1 MSVGWISPYGPT
13 KRKLGEVC
21 KSAQTLATTL
31 STIYIHGEKQAKKG
45 ISPMSDL
52 KFPEWQEPYLE
63 AMMETD
69 RWKLP
74 DRVNLAETALL
85 SRLKTILSTSDRR
98 TEKQAI
104 EDALIGLTVLKG
116 ETAKIKSSESQP
128 FGPN

>member
-1 MSVGWISPYGPT
+1 
-13 KRKLGEVC
+13 
-21 KSAQTLATTL
+21 
-31 STIYIHGEKQAKKG
+31 
-45 ISPMSDL
+45 MSDL
-52 KFPEWQEPYLE
+52 KFPGWQEPYLE

-69 RWKLP
+69 QWKLP
-74 DRVNLAETALL
+74 ERVNLAETALL

-116 ETAKIKSSESQP
+116 ETSKIKSSESQP